1 MATCPHPAFY
11 TTYIDGVKYMVCTQC
26 GAMWEV

>member
-1 MATCPHPAFY
+1 MASCAHPAFHY
-11 TTYIDGVKYMVCTQC
+11 TYANGKKYMVCTQC